1 MGTDII
7 QMWKAPDGLGSIE
20 VMEVFGND
28 LTVVNSARVSF
39 AKESHEM
46 TLGDEKLIKYLAKHH
61 HITPFFHPQVR
72 LRIKMPIFVAREWF
86 RHQIGL
92 SRNEVSRRYVDSVP
106 EVWCPS
112 PGELRE
118 RDPNAK
124 QGSKVSQIGSAEE
137 TSTEI
142 REHCNKTIELYSNL
156 LEKGV
161 APEVAR
167 CVLPQG
173 MYTEFIE
180 TGSLAAYARIVSLRT
195 DPSAQREIQLYARGL
210 MSLLTPHFP
219 VSWAALTATSE

>member
-1 MGTDII
+1 
-7 QMWKAPDGLGSIE
+7 
-20 VMEVFGND
+20 
-28 LTVVNSARVSF
+28 
-39 AKESHEM
+39 
-46 TLGDEKLIKYLAKHH
+46 
-61 HITPFFHPQVR
+61 
-72 LRIKMPIFVAREWF
+72 MPIFVAREWF

-92 SRNEVSRRYVDSVP
+92 SRNEVSRRYVDSSP

-118 RDPNAK
+118 RDPNCK
-124 QGSKVSQIGSAEE
+124 QGSKVSQIGGAEE
-137 TSTEI
+137 ASLEI

-180 TGSLAAYARIVSLRT
+180 TGSLAAYARIARLRT
-195 DPSAQREIQLYARGL
+195 DPSAQREIQLYARGV

-219 VSWAALTATSE
+219 VSWAALTI